1 MIRKAKKK
9 DSKRLSELAYNSKA
23 HWGYSKEFLE
33 KCKDDLTFTAQYIEN
48 NHIYVMEENNE
59 IIGFYSLSTIEQ
71 KLEALFIDPNCIGKG
86 IGKLLWSHLLQ
97 QAKQLPIKEF
107 TIDSDPYAEAF
118 YLKMG
123 AKRIGDIQSTV
134 FSNRRLPLLC
144 MEVEAI

>member
-1 MIRKAKKK
+1 MKKFAI
-9 DSKRLSELAYNSKA
+9 SYLACLVFFSISINFLAYQEPNYEET
-23 HWGYSKEFLE
+23 WGPIWVS
-33 KCKDDLTFTAQYIEN
+33 I
-48 NHIYVMEENNE
+48 IMYV
-59 IIGFYSLSTIEQ
+59 ILGSI
-71 KLEALFIDPNCIGKG
+71 PVCIGKG
-86 IGKLLWSHLLQ
+86 IGKLLWLHLLQ

-144 MEVEAI
+144 TEMEAI